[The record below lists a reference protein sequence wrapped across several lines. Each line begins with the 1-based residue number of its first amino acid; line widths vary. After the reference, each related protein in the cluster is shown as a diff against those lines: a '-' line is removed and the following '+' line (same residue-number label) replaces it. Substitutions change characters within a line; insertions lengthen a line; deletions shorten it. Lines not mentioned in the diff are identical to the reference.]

1 MYDREQDSPFR
12 LVLYTVADARLLT
25 GKVDH
30 GLVP

>member
-12 LVLYTVADARLLT
+12 LVLYPVTDARLLT